1 MYVCERIVA
10 FVVHQPLPTTC
21 QNRPAISCPLPQ
33 TALQLH
39 FQTSS
44 RRDKFV
50 LHMSTAPPRRTV
62 RLAWVGNSF
71 VYYNNLPQML
81 ACLLKYD
88 GINFKQKRVLVGG
101 QSLHGHSQDPSVTNL
116 LAQNQWDYVVL
127 QDNSAV
133 PGGCDEHKLNA
144 SITALRDVFSPLLPK
159 SGSGRVLLYSSWGHK
174 RGSPVLETYAEQ
186 YPSFEVMNEKTAA
199 GYCMYKTVLKQAFL
213 DVAIVPVGRAFLCV
227 YQSDVEQGRDPDAPL
242 SLFSRLFAPDSF
254 HPSPLGTFLSACVFH
269 HIITGD
275 FLFCILFYFSRLF
288 SLFSTLST

>member
-1 MYVCERIVA
+1 MYVSVFAA
-10 FVVHQPLPTTC
+10 FLVHQPLPTTYH
-21 QNRPAISCPLPQ
+21 NRPAISCPLPQ

-39 FQTSS
+39 FQTLSK
-44 RRDKFV
+44 RDKFV
-50 LHMSTAPPRRTV
+50 LHMSTAPPRKTV

-101 QSLHGHSQDPSVTNL
+101 QSLHGHSQDPSVSNL

-133 PGGCDEHKLNA
+133 PGGCDEHKLNE

-174 RGSPVLETYAEQ
+174 VGSPVLEKYAEQ

-199 GYCMYKTVLKQAFL
+199 GYCVYKTVLKQAFL
-213 DVAIVPVGRAFLCV
+213 DVAIVPVGRAFSCV

-275 FLFCILFYFSRLF
+275 FLFFNFF
-288 SLFSTLST
+288 NF

>member
-1 MYVCERIVA
+1 M
-10 FVVHQPLPTTC
+10 
-21 QNRPAISCPLPQ
+21 
-33 TALQLH
+33 
-39 FQTSS
+39 
-44 RRDKFV
+44 
-50 LHMSTAPPRRTV
+50 

-144 SITALRDVFSPLLPK
+144 SITALRDVFSPLLPR

-174 RGSPVLETYAEQ
+174 IGSPVLETYAEQ

-269 HIITGD
+269 HIITGV
-275 FLFCILFYFSRLF
+275 FFFPLLF
-288 SLFSTLST
+288 SLFFTLST